1 MALDDAL
8 NDAVASEAD
17 RQHERI
23 ASQLRRQLADARADR
38 DHWADRVER
47 AERELKTMLR
57 LDRSRQSPP
66 AWTTRQPKTGTHH
79 GTPWLLLS
87 DLHLDEVV
95 NPREIGNVNAYSRAI
110 AELRLRATFDNCV
123 EICQHYWS
131 GIAFDG
137 IVCVLAGD
145 LFSGDIHDEL
155 VQTNEDTMLG
165 SVLHWCDHLAAG
177 LSMLADTFGKVH
189 VPVVVGNHG
198 RRSRKPRA
206 KFRARDNF
214 DWFIG
219 HLLARQLGHDKRITF
234 QIPESADAMVS
245 SYGWRVCVTHGD
257 QARGGG
263 GIGGIYSPIM
273 RLDAR
278 KRQRAHA
285 VQSPYDL
292 LVMGHWHSLI
302 FGPQWIVNGSLKG
315 YDEYAAVEN
324 FGFEPPQQALWLM
337 TPEHGKTWTAPI
349 LPANRE
355 LEQW

>member
-1 MALDDAL
+1 VNV
-8 NDAVASEAD
+8 NDAIDAAGDDEQQ
-17 RQHERI
+17 RQTERHVQ
-23 ASQLRRQLADARADR
+23 SLRRQIADARTDR
-38 DHWADRVER
+38 DHYAGRAER
-47 AERELKTMLR
+47 AERELATMLR
-57 LDRSRQSPP
+57 LDSQRTTPP
-66 AWTTRQPKTGTHH
+66 AWLTKRSKPGKHH

-95 NPREIGNVNAYSRAI
+95 NAAEIGGVNAYSRRI
-110 AELRLRATFDNCV
+110 AELRLASTFDNCALV
-123 EICQHYWS
+123 CRQYWS
-131 GIAFDG
+131 GITFDG
-137 IVCVLAGD
+137 IVVALAGD

-165 SVLHWCDHLAAG
+165 SVLHWCDRLASG
-177 LSMLADTFGKVH
+177 LSMLADEFGKVH

-214 DWFIG
+214 DWFMG
-219 HLLARQLGHDKRITF
+219 HLLARQLAHDKRITF
-234 QIPESADAMVS
+234 DIPDSADAIVTT
-245 SYGWRVCVTHGD
+245 YQWRVCVTHGD

-263 GIGGIYSPIM
+263 GIAGIYSPIM

-285 VQSPYDL
+285 VAAPYDL

-324 FGFEPPQQALWLM
+324 FNYEPPQQALWLM

-349 LPANRE
+349 LPANRK
-355 LEQW
+355 LEGW